1 MTTTAN
7 FTILAEPLESRQGLK
22 DKRQAAGAQRS
33 LNRSKAETEPEARLW
48 KLCAEAAPPRLSGVE
63 WIALLLFG
71 ASAVAAL
78 AFCLSESFHLFNS
91 GALDQTVRA
100 LLTR

>member
-22 DKRQAAGAQRS
+22 DKRQVAARQRS
-33 LNRSKAETEPEARLW
+33 FSRSKAETEPESRLW
-48 KLCAEAAPPRLSGVE
+48 KLCAEVAPPRLSGVE

-71 ASAVAAL
+71 ASALGAL
-78 AFCLSESFHLFNS
+78 AFSFSESFHLLNS
-91 GALDQTVRA
+91 GALDQAVRA
-100 LLTR
+100 LLK

>member
-7 FTILAEPLESRQGLK
+7 FTILAQPLESRQE
-22 DKRQAAGAQRS
+22 RQAAGAQRS
-33 LNRSKAETEPEARLW
+33 LNRSKSETEPEARLW
-48 KLCAEAAPPRLSGVE
+48 KLCAEAAPPRLSGAE

-71 ASAVAAL
+71 ASALGAL
-78 AFCLSESFHLFNS
+78 AFCFSQSFQLLNS

-100 LLTR
+100 LLIK